1 MLVQQLKLSG
11 KRLEREKNFQ
21 RENNNHTANTLI
33 IENEQFKRVKEEE
46 QQLEKVSGKKSQIPE
61 RAKK

>member
-11 KRLEREKNFQ
+11 KCLEREKNFQ
-21 RENNNHTANTLI
+21 QENNNHTENTLI

-46 QQLEKVSGKKSQIPE
+46 QQLEKASGKKS
-61 RAKK
+61 